1 MSADPK
7 PPRRHVSAK
16 EAAHNMGVSDGT
28 VRRWAREGR
37 FRTRT
42 TPGGVWRLEVDDD
55 GWPIEHG
62 KGEKK

>member
-1 MSADPK
+1 
-7 PPRRHVSAK
+7 
-16 EAAHNMGVSDGT
+16 MGVSDGT